1 MYDDT
6 KLIKMN
12 ESTVIQPVLPQPTY
26 NLELV
31 PLFYLLTGAC
41 VESGYFNNL
50 EL

>member
-12 ESTVIQPVLPQPTY
+12 ESTVIQPVISQLTDIGHQCPT
-26 NLELV
+26 
-31 PLFYLLTGAC
+31 LLTGAC